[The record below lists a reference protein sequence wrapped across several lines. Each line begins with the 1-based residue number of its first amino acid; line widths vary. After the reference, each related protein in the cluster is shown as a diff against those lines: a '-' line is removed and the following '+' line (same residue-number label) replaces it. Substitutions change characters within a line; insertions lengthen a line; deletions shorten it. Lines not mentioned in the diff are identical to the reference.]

1 MVTSVVDVSIH
12 IDMSMYAPD
21 YNLLPDIGDIG
32 SPVRNTIV
40 EILGIER
47 PVIRDVV
54 RAAVTD
60 ADASIVSASVEA
72 ENSH

>member
-1 MVTSVVDVSIH
+1 MVTSEVDVSIH
-12 IDMSMYAPD
+12 IDLSMNVPD
-21 YNLLPDIGDIG
+21 YNLLPDIIDIG

-47 PVIRDVV
+47 PIIRHVV
-54 RAAVTD
+54 RVAVTD

-72 ENSH
+72 ESSH